1 MSKIDLNTT
10 ALQALLAKA
19 EALPDANAGYTE
31 GQQAAYDAFWDE
43 YQSQGLIYSAQYM
56 FAFGG
61 WNDNTFKPKYSL
73 TLITNASNM
82 FNTTHISDLKAALLK
97 QGVVFDFAKC
107 TAATNAF
114 AYSQLTVLPE
124 INLSG
129 VTNFN
134 QVFIASDKLHTIE
147 KLIINSS
154 KSPTFNVAFNSC
166 FALEN
171 IVMEGLIG
179 ANGLNF
185 QWSTKLSHD
194 SIVSI
199 IGCLSTATSG
209 LSITFS
215 LAAVNAAFE
224 TASGAA
230 DGSTSEAWL
239 NLIAT
244 RSNWTISLV

>member
-10 ALQALLAKA
+10 ALQELLKKA
-19 EALPDANAGYTE
+19 EALPDASAGYEE

-43 YQSQGLIYSAQYM
+43 YQSKGVIYSAQYM

-61 WNDNTFKPKYSL
+61 WNDTTFKPKYSL
-73 TLITNASNM
+73 TTLTNASNM
-82 FNTTHISDLKAALLK
+82 FNTTYITDLKAALQR
-97 QGVVFDFAKC
+97 QGVTFDFSKC
-107 TAATNAF
+107 TAATGAF
-114 AYSQLTVLPE
+114 AYSRLTVLPE

-129 VTNFN
+129 VANFN
-134 QVFIASDKLHTIE
+134 QVFYASTALKTIE
-147 KLIINSS
+147 KLIIRSS
-154 KSPTFNVAFNSC
+154 ASPIFNVAFQRCDS
-166 FALEN
+166 LEH
-171 IVMEGLIG
+171 IIMEGLIG
-179 ANGLNF
+179 NNGLNF
-185 QWSTKLSHD
+185 QWSTKLSRD
-194 SIVSI
+194 SLESI
-199 IGCLSTATSG
+199 ISCLATSTSG

-215 LAAVNAAFE
+215 LAAVNTAFE